1 MLKRFFACVLTVFVF
16 HLGIH
21 AQEGSSPNGSS
32 RSFLVDRVVA
42 IVNEDAIT
50 MTDLQRSLVPLLK
63 QLKSQYNGSEL
74 RRKLDEAARTVLEQL
89 IDNKLILKT
98 ATGLQEKDELRIPEK
113 EISKYVQKIVD
124 RFPSKQVFEETLA
137 QENLSFED
145 FKKDCIEQLLVKKLV
160 SREVSAKVL
169 VSNEDIKTYYN
180 EHIKDYTS
188 PEKISF
194 LQIWLKKG
202 QDEENK
208 RKLIDELYLQIKK
221 GADFKTLAMQH
232 SEDPNSKEG
241 KTWKNVEKGQFTEE
255 LDKALWSMTPGQVS
269 NVIETSVGFHI
280 IRVEVKEKP
289 RIISLEEVWNE
300 IQDNIYFERAESI
313 RKEWLQ
319 RLRKDAYIQIF
330 YEENN
335 Q

>member
-1 MLKRFFACVLTVFVF
+1 MLKRFLTCVMAVFVF
-16 HLGIH
+16 HLGIE
-21 AQEGSSPNGSS
+21 AQEGNSSRPSS

-42 IVNEDAIT
+42 IVNEEAIT

-63 QLKSQYNGSEL
+63 QLKSQYSGPEL
-74 RRKLDEAARTVLEQL
+74 SRKVDEAARTVLEQL

-160 SREVSAKVL
+160 SKEVSSKVL
-169 VSNEDIKTYYN
+169 VSNNDITSYYN
-180 EHIKDYTS
+180 DHIQDYTS

-194 LQIWLKKG
+194 SQIWLKKG
-202 QDEENK
+202 QDEDNK
-208 RKLIDELYLQIKK
+208 RKLIEDLYRQIKD
-221 GADFKTLAMQH
+221 GADFKSLAMQY

-241 KTWKNVEKGQFTEE
+241 KTWKNVVRGQFTAE
-255 LDKALWSMTPGQVS
+255 LDKALWSLTPGQVS
-269 NVIETSVGFHI
+269 SVIETSVGFHI
-280 IRVEVKEKP
+280 IKVEIKEKP
-289 RIISLEEVWNE
+289 RVVSLDQVWNE

-330 YEENN
+330 YDEKN